1 MLDLFQNIVS
11 GIVIG
16 LVMIKSTEILQSKK
30 IKIGKFEFLIILINA
45 FILTLTYN
53 MMQNFLKVIFVFIDL
68 ILLNKLITKDFISK
82 CMAISFIEYIS
93 ALIAECLTGLFLSLL
108 FYFISSDLTTSIKNT
123 VALNAIIM
131 IINYFLI
138 FRFQVFYR
146 KILSKMEDN
155 NLAFLLITAIVI
167 LLCIGTLFFRV
178 DSDNWVL
185 NSQFIVNIL
194 MILAISIIGIVT
206 LYERIKYEKVNKQYE
221 DLAKFSE
228 INATL
233 VEDYS
238 VLNHEYKN
246 QLIII
251 KGMIGKKNKDVHEYI
266 DSLIS
271 ERKGITSQWIIEL
284 NNISF
289 MGLRSFMNHKIL
301 EMRSKGLNANVVIS
315 KDCKNINLEALPSE
329 VKKSIYSIVGV
340 YLDNAME
347 AALLSEEKMVAIN
360 AYTTNKN
367 QICLEIANTFSGEV
381 ELNKIN
387 TYGYSS
393 KGTGRGT
400 GLYIVNKLIKEHDC
414 LESNTII
421 EHGYFI
427 QKLIITQ
434 KK

>member
-1 MLDLFQNIVS
+1 MLTVTLDFINAVIVTFT
-11 GIVIG
+11 
-16 LVMIKSTEILQSKK
+16 MMKCTEILLDRT
-30 IKIGKFEFLIILINA
+30 IKIDKKTIGLIIINSLGLTINYLI
-45 FILTLTYN
+45 
-53 MMQNFLKVIFVFIDL
+53 MQDLIKVIFTFIDL
-68 ILLNKLITKDFISK
+68 IIFNKLITKDITSK
-82 CMAISFIEYIS
+82 CVIVTFIEYLNTIITETI
-93 ALIAECLTGLFLSLL
+93 LGLVLGVV
-108 FYFISSDLTTSIKNT
+108 LTTLDID
-123 VALNAIIM
+123 
-131 IINYFLI
+131 IINLI
-138 FRFQVFYR
+138 RKTVVINTLVMGINYLFIYEFRKFYR
-146 KILSKMEDN
+146 RILLKMEDN
-155 NLAFLLITAIVI
+155 SLLYIIILTLSLLLCVGAVFYKADYTDWKLTWQLIGNIAIILTMCIIAIVTI
-167 LLCIGTLFFRV
+167 YQRV
-178 DSDNWVL
+178 
-185 NSQFIVNIL
+185 
-194 MILAISIIGIVT
+194 
-206 LYERIKYEKVNKQYE
+206 KYEKVNKQYE

-315 KDCKNINLEALPSE
+315 KDCKNINLEALPTE